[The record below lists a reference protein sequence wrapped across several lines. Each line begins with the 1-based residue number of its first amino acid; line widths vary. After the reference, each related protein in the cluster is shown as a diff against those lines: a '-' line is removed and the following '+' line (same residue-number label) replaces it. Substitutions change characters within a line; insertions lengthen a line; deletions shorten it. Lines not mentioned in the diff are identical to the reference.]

1 MVQKQQVIEEQAPTV
16 EEAIE
21 AGLARMGLS
30 KDAVDIEVLDEGRRG
45 LLGLGGRD
53 AIVRLSVRAKPVVKP
68 VAEPTAEVAEPVPA
82 PPSARPQP
90 AAPKTADTTT
100 VVEKESQPVGVEDKD
115 EAQAAEEVIG
125 TLLDKM
131 GVEASVETALSEP
144 DDLTG
149 RRVIVV
155 NITGN
160 DLGLLIGPRGETM
173 DSLQHLARLMVGH
186 KIRQRA
192 NFVVDIEGYRERRE
206 LALSRLAQRMGK
218 KAVERG
224 RPVTLEPMPA
234 YERRVIHMTLR
245 EDPQVRTE
253 STGEGNRRRVRIYP
267 L

>member
-1 MVQKQQVIEEQAPTV
+1 MAQEQKVIEEHAPSV
-16 EEAIE
+16 EEAIQ
-21 AGLARMGLS
+21 AGLARLGLS
-30 KDAVDIEVLDEGRRG
+30 RDAVDIEVLDEGRRG

-53 AIVRLSVRAKPVVKP
+53 AIVRLSVKIKKP
-68 VAEPTAEVAEPVPA
+68 AAEPVA
-82 PPSARPQP
+82 
-90 AAPKTADTTT
+90 
-100 VVEKESQPVGVEDKD
+100 VVEKPVEAPASAPPRPAPVKTAETPAPVKKAPPQPTGEEDEK
-115 EAQAAEEVIG
+115 EAAAAREVVG
-125 TLLDKM
+125 TLLNKM
-131 GVEASVETALSEP
+131 SVDASIETTLSKP

-149 RRVIVV
+149 RRVVVV
-155 NITGN
+155 NISGD

-173 DSLQHLARLMVGH
+173 DALQHLARLMVGH

-253 STGEGNRRRVRIYP
+253 STGEGDRRRVRIYP
-267 L
+267 V